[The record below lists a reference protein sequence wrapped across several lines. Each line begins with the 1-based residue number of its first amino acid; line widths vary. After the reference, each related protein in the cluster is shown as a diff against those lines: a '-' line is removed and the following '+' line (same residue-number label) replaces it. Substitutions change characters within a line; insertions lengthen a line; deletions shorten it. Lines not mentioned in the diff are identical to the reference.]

1 MKQRR
6 MEKRSKILSL
16 FLVVTLVLLLVS
28 CGKSTEESVEKQD
41 TESFFS
47 SLGADYD
54 IELPVFALTKVTGS
68 YGSEIVFSDFEIDE
82 QGRIMKYLLQ
92 YDNESAE
99 VRWSYDDKGRASNEE
114 AAYIYDENNN
124 VIKEGKK
131 EYLYDE
137 HGLMTES
144 KYEGKT
150 DDVLQYKLDD
160 EGRVQSVEIRD
171 EEIGIKTI
179 YEFTYN
185 ELNLPVSYTESRY
198 GSGMNEDINTLSQV
212 FDVKLVITPLGFLVK
227 QENRR
232 TFDSLQRDDDD
243 YDIDAEYNVVGTYH
257 LKASDDH
264 HYMSGE
270 DFVGFE
276 EYSKLPKP
284 DSVNSEI
291 SLIEKNENEYK
302 FRLGEFTHD
311 PISTFNQFVHLFASQ
326 NRFPKITMPTE
337 SFCPE
342 SNNLFFSYVCI
353 LNHLGYHLDVS
364 DDGMVEIIDSL
375 GLPVAKIMKTVE
387 NDMYVLTVTFKDY
400 NIQ

>member
-16 FLVVTLVLLLVS
+16 FLVVTLVFLLVS

-92 YDNESAE
+92 YDNESDE

-171 EEIGIKTI
+171 EEIPRRYRHRETA
-179 YEFTYN
+179 YRRCT
-185 ELNLPVSYTESRY
+185 PSRCCVRY
-198 GSGMNEDINTLSQV
+198 SPAGS
-212 FDVKLVITPLGFLVK
+212 
-227 QENRR
+227 
-232 TFDSLQRDDDD
+232 
-243 YDIDAEYNVVGTYH
+243 
-257 LKASDDH
+257 DH
-264 HYMSGE
+264 QY
-270 DFVGFE
+270 
-276 EYSKLPKP
+276 
-284 DSVNSEI
+284 
-291 SLIEKNENEYK
+291 
-302 FRLGEFTHD
+302 
-311 PISTFNQFVHLFASQ
+311 
-326 NRFPKITMPTE
+326 
-337 SFCPE
+337 
-342 SNNLFFSYVCI
+342 
-353 LNHLGYHLDVS
+353 
-364 DDGMVEIIDSL
+364 
-375 GLPVAKIMKTVE
+375 
-387 NDMYVLTVTFKDY
+387 
-400 NIQ
+400 